1 LNVRIVLKPI
11 LICCGTLFFSNVGNA
26 TITTLQS
33 LDFGIIVVTKN
44 NSASSLSID
53 PAGNIQVIG
62 DIAIITPGNQ
72 AVYELS
78 DLAANSSISVEV
90 TALTS
95 SMIPSIASEET
106 FSFSVITTGNS
117 VMTDN
122 NGVALLGVGGT
133 ITTSASGSTRFSDAD
148 YSVDIEITI
157 NL

>member
-1 LNVRIVLKPI
+1 MNFRIVLKPI
-11 LICCGTLFFSNVGNA
+11 LLCCGTLFFSSVGHA

-62 DIAIITPGNQ
+62 DIAIIAPGNQ
-72 AVYELS
+72 AVYEVS
-78 DLAANSSISVEV
+78 DYPPNTSISIEV

-117 VMTDN
+117 VMTDS

-148 YSVDIEITI
+148 YSADIQITI